1 MTARATLFWK
11 VIVAALLAFV
21 RQRSQQLV
29 RGDRFPFALVS
40 LFSNNLKTRLFPTSS
55 HSSYL
60 RRNALRLESDEVCPG
75 TGSVI
80 GLMSG
85 GY

>member
-1 MTARATLFWK
+1 MTARATQERNRRS
-11 VIVAALLAFV
+11 AARV
-21 RQRSQQLV
+21 HRQRSQQLV
-29 RGDRFPFALVS
+29 RGDRFPLASVS

-60 RRNALRLESDEVCPG
+60 RRNALRLESGEVCLG